1 MIKPQIIERDGKPEY
16 AVIPVAE
23 WRRIEALIEELEDI
37 RAFDA
42 ALAKPKRRM
51 IPFEVTS
58 AVLDGASPIRA
69 WREHRRLSLRA
80 LADAAAV
87 TFSRLTE
94 LESGARK
101 ATPADLRKLA
111 RALGAQVD
119 DLCDPPAP

>member
-16 AVIPVAE
+16 AVIPVAQ
-23 WRRIEALIEELEDI
+23 WRRVEAMIEEREDI
-37 RAFDA
+37 RALDA
-42 ALAKPKRRM
+42 ALAKPARRM

-58 AVLDGASPIRA
+58 AILDGVSPIRA
-69 WREHRRLSLRA
+69 WREHRSLGVDA
-80 LADAAAV
+80 LADSAGVNA
-87 TFSRLTE
+87 SRLME
-94 LESGARK
+94 LEAGTRR

>member
-1 MIKPQIIERDGKPEY
+1 MM
-16 AVIPVAE
+16 
-23 WRRIEALIEELEDI
+23 EELEDI
-37 RAFDA
+37 RALDA

-58 AVLDGASPIRA
+58 AVLDGVSPIRA
-69 WREHRRLSLRA
+69 WREHRRLSLQA
-80 LADAAAV
+80 LAEAAAV
-87 TFSRLTE
+87 ALSRLTE

-111 RALGAQVD
+111 RALGTQVD